1 MILEQYYI
9 ECLSHASYLI
19 GDETTGRA
27 IVVDPRRDI
36 DDYLSDAAKY
46 GLTIEGV
53 INTHFH
59 ADFVS
64 GHLELVEATGAWI
77 GFGESAQTDYPIRRL
92 AHGEHISLGE
102 VDLEI
107 LSTPG
112 HTWESISVVVREH
125 PGAVPKAVLTGD
137 SLFIGDVGRPDL
149 VNIGTS
155 STSDLARAMYHTI
168 HDKLLK
174 LPDDVTVMPAHGA
187 GSSCGKNL
195 SAELTSTIGEQR
207 RTNPS
212 VQPMSE
218 DEFVELITHGQP
230 AAPAYFSVDA
240 AMNKRVHP
248 LLDQSRKIPALSAT
262 QVRQALKD
270 GVRVVDARSVD
281 DFAAGHLRG
290 SVNVGFDG
298 RFAETGGMVADIG
311 DKIALITYPG
321 EEQDA
326 ALRLARVGSDNAI
339 GYLTVDHDGVFPTE
353 LSDLVRTSPRVT
365 PAEIDGLLAE
375 DAVILI
381 DIRNPG
387 EVELGRIPG
396 AVNIPLAQLRNRLD
410 MLPTDKPIV
419 VHCAGGWRSSV
430 AASLLR
436 ARASM
441 MCGIWRA
448 ATTPGPTPTR
458 PPDTLCT
465 AKYLKGTDQWPLTN
479 LTRERTSSRRSST
492 TRSCWSTSGRHGAVR
507 AAPSLLSSTAQH
519 SRTRTSFT
527 PRSTP
532 RPNKSSLR
540 SLESNRFRRSWR
552 SATVCW
558 STVSP
563 ALCHRP
569 CSKT

>member
-27 IVVDPRRDI
+27 VVVDPRRDI
-36 DDYLSDAAKY
+36 DEYLADAARY

-64 GHLELVEATGAWI
+64 GHLELVDATGAWI
-77 GFGESAQTDYPIRRL
+77 GFGEAAETDYPIRRL

-112 HTWESISVVVREH
+112 HTWESISVLVREH
-125 PGAVPKAVLTGD
+125 AGAAPKAVLTGD

-149 VNIGTS
+149 VNIGDS
-155 STSDLARAMYHTI
+155 STTDLARAMYHSI
-168 HDKLLK
+168 HDKLFK
-174 LPDDVTVMPAHGA
+174 LPDQVTVMPAHGA

-195 SAELTSTIGEQR
+195 STELTSTIGEQR

-218 DEFVELITHGQP
+218 NAFIEMITHGQP
-230 AAPAYFSVDA
+230 AAPSYFSVDA

-248 LLDQSRKIPALSAT
+248 LLDQSRKIPALSPA
-262 QVRQALKD
+262 QIRKALED
-270 GVRVVDARSVD
+270 GVRVLDARSVD

-311 DKIALITYPG
+311 EPIALIAYPG
-321 EEQDA
+321 EEQEA

-353 LSDLVRTSPRVT
+353 LSDLVRTAPRIT
-365 PAEIDGLLAE
+365 PAELEGLLAE
-375 DAVILI
+375 DAVVLV
-381 DIRNPG
+381 DIRNQG
-387 EVELGRIPG
+387 EVEQGRIPG
-396 AVNIPLAQLRNRLD
+396 SVHIPLAQLRARLD
-410 MLPTDKPIV
+410 LLPTDRLIV

-436 ARASM
+436 AQGFDNVADLA
-441 MCGIWRA
+441 GGYNAWVDA
-448 ATTPGPTPTR
+448 
-458 PPDTLCT
+458 
-465 AKYLKGTDQWPLTN
+465 
-479 LTRERTSSRRSST
+479 
-492 TRSCWSTSGRHGAVR
+492 HAV
-507 AAPSLLSSTAQH
+507 A
-519 SRTRTSFT
+519 
-527 PRSTP
+527 
-532 RPNKSSLR
+532 
-540 SLESNRFRRSWR
+540 
-552 SATVCW
+552 
-558 STVSP
+558 
-563 ALCHRP
+563 
-569 CSKT
+569 

>member
-27 IVVDPRRDI
+27 VVVDPRRDI
-36 DDYLSDAAKY
+36 DEYLADAAKF

-64 GHLELVEATGAWI
+64 GHLELVAATAAWI
-77 GFGESAQTDYPIRRL
+77 GFGEAAETDYPIRRL
-92 AHGEHISLGE
+92 ADGEHISLGQ

-125 PGAVPKAVLTGD
+125 PGERPTAVLTGD

-149 VNIGTS
+149 VNIGDS

-174 LPDDVTVMPAHGA
+174 LPDEVTVMPAHGA

-195 SAELTSTIGEQR
+195 STELTSTIGEQR
-207 RTNPS
+207 RENPS

-218 DEFVELITHGQP
+218 AQFVEMITHGQP

-248 LLDQSRKIPALSAT
+248 LLAPARRIPAMNPA
-262 QVRQALKD
+262 QIRQALRD
-270 GVRVVDARSVD
+270 GVRVLDARSVE
-281 DFAAGHLRG
+281 DFAAAHLRG

-298 RFAETGGMVADIG
+298 RFAETGGMVAEIG
-311 DKIALITYPG
+311 DQIALITYPG
-321 EEQDA
+321 DEQDA
-326 ALRLARVGSDNAI
+326 ALRLSRVGSDNAV
-339 GYLTVDHDGVFPTE
+339 GYLNVHRGGEFPTE
-353 LSDLVRTSPRVT
+353 LGDLVQSSTRISPT
-365 PAEIDGLLAE
+365 ELDGLLAE
-375 DAVILI
+375 DAVVLV

-387 EVELGRIPG
+387 EVEMGRIPG
-396 AVNIPLAQLRNRLD
+396 STNIPLAQLRNRLD
-410 MLPTDKPIV
+410 MLPTDRPIV

-436 ARASM
+436 AQGFDDVWDLEGGYNA
-441 MCGIWRA
+441 WLA
-448 ATTPGPTPTR
+448 A
-458 PPDTLCT
+458 
-465 AKYLKGTDQWPLTN
+465 
-479 LTRERTSSRRSST
+479 
-492 TRSCWSTSGRHGAVR
+492 HAV
-507 AAPSLLSSTAQH
+507 A
-519 SRTRTSFT
+519 
-527 PRSTP
+527 
-532 RPNKSSLR
+532 
-540 SLESNRFRRSWR
+540 
-552 SATVCW
+552 
-558 STVSP
+558 
-563 ALCHRP
+563 
-569 CSKT
+569 